1 LGIAALTLIADRVTK
16 TVIANQLMPH
26 QTWHPPVSFLRPV
39 VSLTYTT
46 NTGAA
51 FGLFPDQGVFFIV
64 IAVLVI
70 TAILFYYRHLPS
82 GYAVARVALGL
93 QLGGALGNLSDRLR
107 QGYVVDFVD
116 LNFWPLH
123 NWPVFNL
130 ADSAIVVGV
139 GLLALTML
147 RDTEEPDDEVG
158 ASEGDATY
166 GNRAQMSKP
175 RPSGALRDAEEP
187 RTADGHG

>member
-1 LGIAALTLIADRVTK
+1 LSRRYHNWLILLGIAASTLIADRVTK
-16 TVIANQLMPH
+16 QIIANSLTLNE
-26 QTWHPPVSFLRPV
+26 TWDLPFSALQRV

-51 FGLFPDQGVFFIV
+51 FGLFPNQGAFFIV
-64 IAVLVI
+64 IAFMVI
-70 TAILFYYRHLPS
+70 SAIIFYYRHLPA
-82 GYAVARVALGL
+82 GYGLARVALGM
-93 QLGGALGNLSDRLR
+93 QLGGALGNLIDRLR

-116 LNFWPLH
+116 LNFWPLE

-147 RDTEEPDDEVG
+147 QEDIRDQDHQVG
-158 ASEGDATY
+158 SSESDTASEPGTS
-166 GNRAQMSKP
+166 R
-175 RPSGALRDAEEP
+175 
-187 RTADGHG
+187 